1 MSNDGTLRIVFLI
14 PKLEVGGAERV
25 VLRTAGALDR
35 SRFTPTVVVA
45 GQGNGTLAGELAAA
59 GVQTVVLDRVSHPR
73 LRQFYRLVR
82 WLQSNRPDVLLTFM
96 FHANLAGRLVRRLGI
111 VPALV
116 CSERIMKW
124 DSRFRVLVNRYTV
137 SWADGVTVNSSAS
150 RRSWARDLRIPES
163 RISVIYNGVDT
174 TTFVPGQPVSPPVI
188 GVLARLH
195 GRNGHDW
202 FLDALAQL
210 DERAPQPWTCAFA
223 GTGPEEPMLRAK
235 VATLG
240 LHDRVTFLG
249 HVADP
254 TAFLRSLMLCAHPAR
269 ASGMPNAVLE
279 AMACG
284 LPVIATAVGG
294 TPEAIEH
301 GKTGWLVQPDDA
313 DSTAALLAELLRTPA
328 TRQAVGARARTSVV
342 KRFSVEAMV
351 AGTETMIT
359 QLLER
364 QTPAAV

>member
-1 MSNDGTLRIVFLI
+1 
-14 PKLEVGGAERV
+14 
-25 VLRTAGALDR
+25 
-35 SRFTPTVVVA
+35 
-45 GQGNGTLAGELAAA
+45 
-59 GVQTVVLDRVSHPR
+59 
-73 LRQFYRLVR
+73 
-82 WLQSNRPDVLLTFM
+82 
-96 FHANLAGRLVRRLGI
+96 
-111 VPALV
+111 
-116 CSERIMKW
+116 MKW
-124 DSRFRVLVNRYTV
+124 DSFFRVLVNRYTV
-137 SWADGVTVNSSAS
+137 SWADAVTVNSSAS

-174 TTFVPGQPVSPPVI
+174 RTFVPGQPASPPVI

-195 GRNGHDW
+195 GHNGHDW

-210 DERAPQPWTCAFA
+210 DKRAPQPWTCAFA
-223 GTGPEEPMLRAK
+223 GTGPEEPMLQAK
-235 VATLG
+235 VAALG

-254 TAFLRSLMLCAHPAR
+254 TAFLRSLMVCAHPAR

-313 DSTAALLAELLRTPA
+313 DSTAALLAKLLRTPA
-328 TRQAVGARARTSVV
+328 MRQAVGARARTSVV
-342 KRFSVEAMV
+342 ERFSVEAMV
-351 AGTETMIT
+351 AGTEAMIT
-359 QLLER
+359 RLVER
-364 QTPAAV
+364 RTLASP